1 MIIQLSG
8 HHLTKKF
15 KQQTILSDVNLSLA
29 SGEIYGLL
37 GPSGSGKT
45 TLVKILLGL
54 EKCDQGKVE
63 LFNQKP
69 SISSFRHL
77 GYMAQS
83 DALYE
88 ELTAYENLD
97 FFGSIQGL
105 RKKERKQRIEE
116 VAEIVHLR
124 NDLSKKVLQYSG
136 GMKRRLSLA
145 CALIHKP
152 KLYLLDEPTV
162 GLDPLL
168 RQSIW
173 KLFQKLKEDEATLI
187 VTTHVMDEV
196 NRCDRVGLLK
206 DGKILATGSPADLL
220 KTYQVD
226 SIEDIFLKGVSH

>member
-1 MIIQLSG
+1 MVIQLSG
-8 HHLTKKF
+8 HHLYKKF
-15 KQQTILSDVNLSLA
+15 KQQTILNDVNISLA

-69 SISSFRHL
+69 SISSFHHL

-116 VAEIVHLR
+116 VAEIVHLK
-124 NDLSKKVLQYSG
+124 DHLSKKVLQYSG
-136 GMKRRLSLA
+136 GMKHRLSLA

-173 KLFQKLKEDEATLI
+173 DLFQKLKDDGATLI

-206 DGKILATGSPADLL
+206 DGRILATGSPIDLL
-220 KTYQVD
+220 KTYQVN
-226 SIEDIFLKGVSH
+226 SIEEIFLKGESD